1 MFRKFKAVTL
11 AEMMI
16 CMAIIGILA
25 IMAMITIKPYD
36 KTFKWLYV
44 RIYHS
49 IETAVFNSMMTRSKF
64 PQTSTEFC
72 NMLLEYI
79 NSPENN
85 CGAGDLDIDAG
96 NSDFTEDKIKIIA
109 SNGMY
114 LWIGS
119 NGGAPYTHTEN
130 IDGNDVSMQYYLVF
144 ADINGS
150 KAPNLAQRPEA
161 VGEPWTED
169 SKLVDI
175 VAFVVTDASVVIPIG
190 PPEID
195 TRYMQAITI
204 YPPVDENRPEGTHS
218 KPGSYYWAKNDAW
231 GTSKSVT
238 EPKSLDFRRDFPA
251 NSPFYVDYPTAN
263 AVNDGENCTD
273 DNSMV
278 SPCYVKIE
286 DYN

>member
-1 MFRKFKAVTL
+1 MFRKFKAITL

-16 CMAIIGILA
+16 CLLIIGVLA
-25 IMAMITIKPYD
+25 IFAMVTIKPYD

-49 IETAVFNSMMTRSKF
+49 LETAVYNSMMTRSEF

-79 NSPENN
+79 NSPDNN
-85 CGAGDLDIDAG
+85 CGAEDLTIDAG
-96 NSDFTEDKIKIIA
+96 NSDFTEDKVKIIA

-114 LWIGS
+114 LWIAS
-119 NGGAPYTHTEN
+119 NDGVPYKHTET
-130 IDGNDVSMQYYLVF
+130 IDGNDVSMDYYIVF
-144 ADINGS
+144 ADINGN
-150 KAPNLAQRPEA
+150 KAPNLAQRPDA
-161 VGEPWTED
+161 IGEQWTSE

-175 VAFVVTDASVVIPIG
+175 VAFVVTDASVIIPVG

-195 TRYMQAITI
+195 IRYMQAITI

-218 KPGSYYWAKNDAW
+218 KPGTYYWAKNDAW
-231 GTSKSVT
+231 GTSKSIT
-238 EPKSLDFRRDFPA
+238 EPMSLDFRGDFPA
-251 NSPFYVDYPTAN
+251 NSPFYVDYPEAN
-263 AVNDGENCTD
+263 AVNTGEDCTD
-273 DNSMV
+273 DNTTV

>member
-16 CMAIIGILA
+16 CMLIIGILA
-25 IMAMITIKPYD
+25 IFAMVTIKPYD

-49 IETAVFNSMMTRSKF
+49 LENAVYNSMMTRSEF
-64 PQTSTEFC
+64 PQNSIDFC

-79 NSPENN
+79 NSPDNN
-85 CGAGDLDIDAG
+85 CNAGDLAREASSFPEA
-96 NSDFTEDKIKIIA
+96 NIKIIA

-119 NGGAPYTHTEN
+119 NGGAPYTHTETIN
-130 IDGNDVSMQYYLVF
+130 GSQFSMQYYVVF
-144 ADINGS
+144 VDINGNR
-150 KAPNLAQRPEA
+150 APNLAQRPEA
-161 VGEPWTED
+161 IGTPWKSEE

-175 VAFVVTDASVVIPIG
+175 VAFVVTDASVIIPIG

-195 TRYMQAITI
+195 TRYMQATAI
-204 YPPVDENRPEGTHS
+204 YPPIDENRPQGNHSNPGT
-218 KPGSYYWAKNDAW
+218 YYWAKNDAW
-231 GTSKSVT
+231 GSSKSIT
-238 EPKSLDFRRDFPA
+238 EPKSLDFRRDFPV
-251 NSPFYVDYPTAN
+251 NSPFYVNYPTAN
-263 AVNDGENCTD
+263 AVNTGENCTD
-273 DNSMV
+273 DNSKI